1 MALMQDINGMFD
13 KERAQIK
20 DADDKASKQAIDLK
34 QMAFIT
40 ASVEINSFLANSKDP
55 DLQAVQTKVR
65 QIAELCKKTK

>member
-1 MALMQDINGMFD
+1 
-13 KERAQIK
+13 
-20 DADDKASKQAIDLK
+20 
-34 QMAFIT
+34 MAFIT